1 MSSRTGVRHL
11 LAEFGLSCL
20 SLGPES
26 PEPQAVT
33 GMPADRACPT
43 VACGFGP
50 MPMRRTGYFVGG
62 ILTCLCSAI
71 GPSIFHSHGDL
82 PGGGLHLDAPN
93 LDHDRGG
100 GVRLDI

>member
-1 MSSRTGVRHL
+1 
-11 LAEFGLSCL
+11 
-20 SLGPES
+20 
-26 PEPQAVT
+26 
-33 GMPADRACPT
+33 
-43 VACGFGP
+43 
-50 MPMRRTGYFVGG
+50 MPMRHTGYFVGG

-71 GPSIFHSHGDL
+71 GPSIFHLHGDL